1 MSDALTP
8 GATARL
14 LGVAPSTLRSWDHR
28 YGIGPRE
35 RSPGGHRRYSP
46 SDVARLRELCRLVGE
61 GLPPASA
68 ARLALDR
75 GPSVPAP
82 RGEGQGSAGSA
93 DAAAG
98 PARVGSARGQ
108 GDGGRRAGPTGPAP
122 RPGGDT
128 LPLGHAV
135 PTLQGIARA
144 AMRLDADLVE
154 SLLEEALLHHG
165 VVAAWEELAM
175 PLLYGM
181 GRKWEDTLRY
191 VEVEHLLSWCVSS
204 ALRRVPPPCRAR
216 APGGSG
222 TGPATETDPG
232 SGSGTGTDPGTWTSA
247 RPTVLACGPH
257 EMHGLPVEALA
268 AALRERGVPHRMLG
282 PCTPVEATVRTV
294 RRIGPR
300 AVVLWCHAGDPADAA
315 ALRGTVRA
323 VAESPQSTAV
333 YTAGPGWRSVNG
345 GAVLADAHLNSLADA
360 VRVLATG

>member
-14 LGVAPSTLRSWDHR
+14 LGVAPSTLRSWDRR

-35 RSPGGHRRYSP
+35 RSPGGHRRYAP
-46 SDVARLRELCRLVGE
+46 ADVARLRELCRLVGE

-68 ARLALDR
+68 ARLALA
-75 GPSVPAP
+75 PAPPVPAP
-82 RGEGQGSAGSA
+82 RSAAHPRAGREGDAGAGSA
-93 DAAAG
+93 VPGDR
-98 PARVGSARGQ
+98 PAW
-108 GDGGRRAGPTGPAP
+108 

-128 LPLGHAV
+128 LPLGRAG

-154 SLLEEALLHHG
+154 ALLEEALERHG

-204 ALRRVPPPCRAR
+204 ALRRVPPPRGRDRGDGEAGAAAR
-216 APGGSG
+216 V
-222 TGPATETDPG
+222 
-232 SGSGTGTDPGTWTSA
+232 

-257 EMHGLPVEALA
+257 EMHCLPVEALA
-268 AALRERGVPHRMLG
+268 AALRERGTPHRMLG
-282 PCTPVEATVRTV
+282 PCTPVEATVRAV
-294 RRIGPR
+294 RRTGPR
-300 AVVLWCHAGDPADAA
+300 AVVLWCRGGGTADAV
-315 ALRGTVRA
+315 ALRSTLRA
-323 VAESPQSTAV
+323 ASATTQSTAV
-333 YTAGPGWRSVNG
+333 YTAGPGWRSVDAG
-345 GAVLADAHLNSLADA
+345 PAPADGHLGSLADA
-360 VRVLATG
+360 VRVLAPGGPPPAPGPRGP

>member
-46 SDVARLRELCRLVGE
+46 ADVARLRELCRLVGE

-75 GPSVPAP
+75 SPAVPAP
-82 RGEGQGSAGSA
+82 RSAPRAAPPGRGAAERPGTADAAGSA
-93 DAAAG
+93 AGTVGGSESGTAADGDARVRPAG
-98 PARVGSARGQ
+98 PAAPR
-108 GDGGRRAGPTGPAP
+108 PAW

-128 LPLGHAV
+128 LPLGRAT

-154 SLLEEALLHHG
+154 ALLEEALLG
-165 VVAAWEELAM
+165 RGTVAVWDELAM

-204 ALRRVPPPCRAR
+204 ALRRVPPPGGAPLPGEAGAAAR
-216 APGGSG
+216 L
-222 TGPATETDPG
+222 
-232 SGSGTGTDPGTWTSA
+232 

-257 EMHGLPVEALA
+257 EMHSLPVEALA

-282 PCTPVEATVRTV
+282 PCTPVQATVRTV
-294 RRIGPR
+294 RRTGPR
-300 AVVLWCHAGDPADAA
+300 AVVLWCHAGDAADAA

-323 VAESPQSTAV
+323 VAGSPQSTAV
-333 YTAGPGWRSVNG
+333 YTAGPGWRSVG
-345 GAVLADAHLNSLADA
+345 RGPALADAHLNSLADA
-360 VRVLATG
+360 VRVLTPG